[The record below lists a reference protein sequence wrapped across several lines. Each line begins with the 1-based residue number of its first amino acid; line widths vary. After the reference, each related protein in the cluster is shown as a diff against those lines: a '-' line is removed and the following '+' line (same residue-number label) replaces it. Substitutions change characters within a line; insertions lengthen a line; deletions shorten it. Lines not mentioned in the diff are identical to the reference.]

1 MVPLAGHRDRPR
13 DWALSRT
20 QGPGQSVEDKLTCV
34 AHMEGHG
41 VNALA
46 SYNTPCPLVR
56 LAGTMSAYGTVIEVL
71 EVGRNGT

>member
-46 SYNTPCPLVR
+46 SYNTPCVEASLEEE
-56 LAGTMSAYGTVIEVL
+56 LTHTAGALSPSRIEP
-71 EVGRNGT
+71 